1 MKMKKFNR
9 FALALVIILLTAFTV
24 FWFARP
30 ADVNFDEARATVP
43 HADYSRFADVDGVR
57 IHYQEKGYGAPLVL
71 LHGYTASAFAWKDV
85 FDPLS
90 EQFRVIAVDLKGF
103 GFSGKP
109 DGDYTRRAQGDLVI
123 RLLDQLKIDRAI
135 FCGNSMG
142 GEVSLHAAV
151 RHPDR
156 VSALILVDSSGV
168 TVSGGGSVTPGV
180 AQWPVIGPAIAALA
194 LTTDSLVRDGLR
206 QCFYDKTL
214 VTNEQ
219 VTAYYRPLKTRNGQ
233 HAAYLART
241 QAAIDP
247 IEPEIGKVWQPTLI
261 IWGAEDELIPLEA
274 GRRLNSLIAGSRL
287 VVFDKCGHVPQS
299 EMPARFA
306 GEVRSFV
313 TSLTLPPNQIS
324 NNR

>member
-9 FALALVIILLTAFTV
+9 FALALVAILLIALAI

-30 ADVNFDEARATVP
+30 ADVNFEEARAAVP
-43 HADYSRFADVDGVR
+43 NATYSHFADVDGVR
-57 IHYQEKGYGAPLVL
+57 LHYQEKGAGAPLVL
-71 LHGYTASAFAWKDV
+71 LHGYTASTFAWKDV

-90 EQFRVIAVDLKGF
+90 QQFRVIAVDLKGF

-123 RLLDQLKIDRAI
+123 RLLDHLNIDRAI
-135 FCGNSMG
+135 LCGNSMG
-142 GEVSLHAAV
+142 GEISLNAAV

-156 VSALILVDSSGV
+156 VSALILVDSAGV

-180 AQWPVIGPAIAALA
+180 AQWPVIGPVIAALA
-194 LTTDSLVRDGLR
+194 LTSDSLVRDGLR
-206 QCFYDKTL
+206 QCFYDKSL
-214 VTNEQ
+214 VTDEQ
-219 VTAYYRPLKTRNGQ
+219 VAAYYRPLKTRDGQ

-241 QAAIDP
+241 QGPINP
-247 IEPEIGKVWQPTLI
+247 IEPEINKIWQPTLI

-287 VVFDKCGHVPQS
+287 VVFDKCGHVPQA
-299 EMPARFA
+299 EMPGRFA
-306 GEVRSFV
+306 GEVSSFV
-313 TSLTLPPNQIS
+313 TSLTLPS
-324 NNR
+324 NHIANN

>member
-1 MKMKKFNR
+1 
-9 FALALVIILLTAFTV
+9 
-24 FWFARP
+24 
-30 ADVNFDEARATVP
+30 
-43 HADYSRFADVDGVR
+43 
-57 IHYQEKGYGAPLVL
+57 
-71 LHGYTASAFAWKDV
+71 
-85 FDPLS
+85 
-90 EQFRVIAVDLKGF
+90 
-103 GFSGKP
+103 
-109 DGDYTRRAQGDLVI
+109 
-123 RLLDQLKIDRAI
+123 
-135 FCGNSMG
+135 
-142 GEVSLHAAV
+142 
-151 RHPDR
+151 
-156 VSALILVDSSGV
+156 V

-194 LTTDSLVRDGLR
+194 LTTDSLVRDGLL

-219 VTAYYRPLKTRNGQ
+219 VAAYYRPLKTRNGQ

-313 TSLTLPPNQIS
+313 TSVTLPPNQIS